1 MACDFSFFF
10 IYFFKVYQFLS
21 PFLPHLFHKENQGL
35 RYTVVIVIDVN
46 SVVCVMYIFYKICDV

>member
-21 PFLPHLFHKENQGL
+21 PFLLHLFHKDNQGL
-35 RYTVVIVIDVN
+35 RYAVVIVTNVN
-46 SVVCVMYIFYKICDV
+46 SVVCNVYILSGI